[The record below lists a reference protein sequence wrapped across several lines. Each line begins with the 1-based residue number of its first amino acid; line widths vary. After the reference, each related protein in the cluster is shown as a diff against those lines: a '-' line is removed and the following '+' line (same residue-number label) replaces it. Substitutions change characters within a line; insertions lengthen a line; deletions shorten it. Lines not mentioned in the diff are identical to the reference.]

1 MQRYQVNVALDQN
14 KRIIGIKDKV
24 AREYNEFKMEWKE
37 MVKSIRH
44 HT

>member
-1 MQRYQVNVALDQN
+1 MALDQN
-14 KRIIGIKDKV
+14 KRITGIKDKV
-24 AREYNEFKMEWKE
+24 AAEYNEFKMEWKE